1 MPMNNGSVLYKH
13 FVTEQEQRKAEIN
26 NESTEAVRVFVWSG
40 AEEI

>member
-1 MPMNNGSVLYKH
+1 MPMNNGSILYKH
-13 FVTEQEQRKAEIN
+13 FVTEQEQHKAEIN